1 MALAK
6 LFFGLAIALSFAGL
20 VPIKGNQTA
29 NPKPNWPRTFFA
41 KYESDYKFT
50 TGTYAVDVRRGH
62 PASERI
68 YFKDGTYDHLCGA
81 FYNNTS
87 CIHLTTAGHRYLIFP
102 NVNFCC
108 RCCSYASG
116 SYLCGGPL
124 SPKWVSNETGNLQYL
139 GIENVKG
146 NRCHKWNAVGLKN
159 HPNYYYQYVASGL
172 PCEVDGLNYLRKPT
186 EKADD
191 QYIFDEA
198 SFKFSLRQGY
208 FQVPRICKSVKNCGG
223 SVCYNPE
230 AYHNVQMTA

>member
-1 MALAK
+1 MWRPFKSEMVSDPNRLD
-6 LFFGLAIALSFAGL
+6 FNDEE
-20 VPIKGNQTA
+20 PIILLL
-29 NPKPNWPRTFFA
+29 R
-41 KYESDYKFT
+41 
-50 TGTYAVDVRRGH
+50 
-62 PASERI
+62 
-68 YFKDGTYDHLCGA
+68 
-81 FYNNTS
+81 
-87 CIHLTTAGHRYLIFP
+87 
-102 NVNFCC
+102 
-108 RCCSYASG
+108 
-116 SYLCGGPL
+116 
-124 SPKWVSNETGNLQYL
+124 VSNETGNLQYL

-208 FQVPRICKSVKNCGG
+208 FQVPRICKSVKNCRG